1 MPVAD
6 PPESVAEATESQP
19 GARLALSAALGGEP
33 SHAYLFTGPRGTGM
47 RAAARAFAA
56 ELLARN
62 APDPAE
68 ARRRALLDPSPHPDL
83 VWVAPPGTQ
92 HLVEEIRDR
101 VIHSAA
107 YRPFEGERRVFVIEA
122 ADAMRDESQNALL
135 KTLEEPPAFVHV
147 LLVSSEPAALL
158 DTVVSRCQTVRFA
171 ALSPEAVQ
179 RLLDGGEGGLEAEA
193 AARLADGDL
202 GRARFLL
209 SGPGRELRA
218 RAESCAR
225 AARSGHLADAPW
237 RGLLDA
243 AEASGEEAATEV
255 SARVAERAEA
265 AGEGA
270 PARRLRREGEEV
282 ARRAGRR
289 RRTEAL
295 DLSLALCGSW
305 DRDLG
310 AVAEGAPELSLNA
323 DRADALGPDA
333 EGLDPRAARRAVD
346 LVLDTRRR
354 LRVNVSEELALE
366 ALFYR
371 LENVFS

>member
-1 MPVAD
+1 
-6 PPESVAEATESQP
+6 
-19 GARLALSAALGGEP
+19 
-33 SHAYLFTGPRGTGM
+33 
-47 RAAARAFAA
+47 
-56 ELLARN
+56 
-62 APDPAE
+62 
-68 ARRRALLDPSPHPDL
+68 LLDPSPHPDL
-83 VWVAPPGTQ
+83 VWVAPPGIQ

-243 AEASGEEAATEV
+243 AEASGEEAATEA

-305 DRDLG
+305 FRDLG

-371 LENVFS
+371 LENVFT